1 MVTSLLDRLSELDG
15 IVLLATMLLFAMGE
29 ATFVLDLIVP
39 GEVAMVLGGAVLA
52 EQDTPIVA
60 GMAAAAIGAILG
72 DSLSFLAGG
81 DARDSPGRALVVP
94 AASRRSLDR
103 RAREYFGRRG
113 GIVIVVG
120 RFVGAFRGCAL
131 RGRNERDVL
140 QAVPVVRRSRRNR
153 VGVPHGRARCRFRET
168 DRTRH
173 RSARLV
179 DHDCTGRTHRRL
191 APVQVVEGA
200 ASISTRH
207 VS

>member
-72 DSLSFLAGG
+72 DSLSFLAGATLG
-81 DARDSPGRALVVP
+81 TRLVERWSYLQRHAGP
-94 AASRRSLDR
+94 SIE

-120 RFVGAFRGCAL
+120 RFVGALRAVVPFVAATSGMSYKRFLWFDVPAAIAWGCL
-131 RGRNERDVL
+131 T
-140 QAVPVVRRSRRNR
+140 
-153 VGVPHGRARCRFRET
+153 VG
-168 DRTRH
+168 
-173 RSARLV
+173 L
-179 DHDCTGRTHRRL
+179 
-191 APVQVVEGA
+191 GA
-200 ASISTRH
+200 AFGRPIARAIDRLDWWTTIALAALIAGWLLFRWWKARRTSRH
-207 VS
+207 AT